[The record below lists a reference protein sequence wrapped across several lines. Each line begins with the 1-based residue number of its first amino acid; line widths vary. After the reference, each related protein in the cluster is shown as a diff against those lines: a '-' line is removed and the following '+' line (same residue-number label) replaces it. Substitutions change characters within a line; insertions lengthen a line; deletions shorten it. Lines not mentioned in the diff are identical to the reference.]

1 MKMNRNAAATLIEL
15 LAVLVIIA
23 ILSTIAYV
31 ITTKVKS
38 SAVAAQCST
47 RMLQWHRALELY
59 RADYGNQNALS
70 GWADYLGFPPGP
82 PNHGILL
89 AAPYLD
95 PPREP
100 RRRQTLYYAS
110 CVLTINDTGPI
121 LSLIYGFQPR
131 DEGAYYIGAV
141 SFLQLSQVMLG
152 DTPVLFDTGHNPAGH
167 NLENPR
173 ERHRVL
179 WTTMDGRLNNK
190 LITGIWADVLGEGF
204 SDEQWL
210 RWYDFEAWRRI
221 RFGP

>member
-47 RMLQWHRALELY
+47 KMMQWHRALELY

-70 GWADYLGFPPGP
+70 GWADYLGFPPGAP
-82 PNHGILL
+82 GNSILL
-89 AAPYLD
+89 AARYLD
-95 PPREP
+95 PPLEP
-100 RRRQTLYYAS
+100 LKRQTVDFAS
-110 CVLTINDTGPI
+110 CVLTLNPPGPMTG
-121 LSLIYGFQPR
+121 LVYGYTPDLETDYFF
-131 DEGAYYIGAV
+131 GAV
-141 SFLQLSQVMLG
+141 NFLQLSEVMLG
-152 DTPVLFDTGHNPAGH
+152 DTPILYDTFHNPAGH

-179 WTTMDGRLNNK
+179 WTTMDGGLNNK
-190 LITGIWADVLGEGF
+190 LITGIWADLISEGF
-204 SDEQWL
+204 SHEQWL